1 MIPHVNALTRVA
13 LVAALCAPLC
23 VPVSAQTWPAK
34 PVKII
39 VPAPAGTAPDI
50 AARAIADKLG
60 EAWGQALVVDNKP
73 GAGCGIAVEAARKA
87 APDGYTLLLAQA
99 ACVVVSPLT
108 FKSFKADM
116 DKEFTPLSIVG
127 VTPMMI
133 VATPAA
139 QAKTLKDIVAQ
150 ARANPDKVT
159 MGNPALTSIPHLTAE
174 LIAQR
179 TGVKLYQIP
188 LGASGVMAAARGD
201 VEYAL
206 DGVAT
211 MLPMVKAGKTRA
223 IAVTAEVVHPGLEG
237 YALAHDSV
245 PGLDVYGWFALMTP
259 QGLPDAIKTKINS
272 DVNKI
277 LSHADV
283 LERFAGFGTYPRPG
297 SLQDAAIFVKKEQ
310 GVWAKVIKE
319 ANIQPE

>member
-174 LIAQR
+174 LIAHR

-201 VEYAL
+201 V
-206 DGVAT
+206 
-211 MLPMVKAGKTRA
+211 
-223 IAVTAEVVHPGLEG
+223 
-237 YALAHDSV
+237 
-245 PGLDVYGWFALMTP
+245 
-259 QGLPDAIKTKINS
+259 
-272 DVNKI
+272 
-277 LSHADV
+277 
-283 LERFAGFGTYPRPG
+283 
-297 SLQDAAIFVKKEQ
+297 
-310 GVWAKVIKE
+310 
-319 ANIQPE
+319 

>member
-1 MIPHVNALTRVA
+1 MTQRIFILAR
-13 LVAALCAPLC
+13 AALLSLLL
-23 VPVSAQTWPAK
+23 VQWGTSTHAQSWPSK
-34 PVKII
+34 QVKII

-60 EAWGQALVVDNKP
+60 EAWGQTLIVDNKP
-73 GAGCGIAVEAARKA
+73 GAGCGIAVDAARKST
-87 APDGYTLLLAQA
+87 PDGYTLLLAQA

-108 FKSFKADM
+108 FKTFKADM
-116 DKEFTPLSIVG
+116 DKEFTTLSIVG

-139 QAKTLKDIVAQ
+139 PAKSLKEIVAQ
-150 ARANPDKVT
+150 ARANPEKVT

-188 LGASGVMAAARGD
+188 LGTSGVTAVARGD

-223 IAVTAEVVHPGLEG
+223 IAVTAEIVHPGLEA
-237 YALAHDSV
+237 YPLAHDSV

-259 QGLPDAIKTKINS
+259 QGLPDAIKVKINS

-277 LSHADV
+277 LGHAEV
-283 LERFAGFGTYPRPG
+283 VERFATFGTYPRPG
-297 SLQDAAIFVKKEQ
+297 SLQEAANFVKKEQ

>member
-1 MIPHVNALTRVA
+1 MTQRIFILARTALLGLL
-13 LVAALCAPLC
+13 LVQWGA
-23 VPVSAQTWPAK
+23 STHAQSWPSK
-34 PVKII
+34 QVKII

-60 EAWGQALVVDNKP
+60 EAWGQTLIVDNKP
-73 GAGCGIAVEAARKA
+73 GAGCGIAVDAARKST
-87 APDGYTLLLAQA
+87 PDGYTLLLAQA

-108 FKSFKADM
+108 FKTFKADM
-116 DKEFTPLSIVG
+116 DKEFTTLSIVG

-139 QAKTLKDIVAQ
+139 SLKEIVAQ
-150 ARANPDKVT
+150 ARANPEKVT

-188 LGASGVMAAARGD
+188 LGTSGVTAVARGD

-223 IAVTAEVVHPGLEG
+223 IAAQVAARRSGTTASP
-237 YALAHDSV
+237 SSR
-245 PGLDVYGWFALMTP
+245 T
-259 QGLPDAIKTKINS
+259 ICT
-272 DVNKI
+272 
-277 LSHADV
+277 
-283 LERFAGFGTYPRPG
+283 
-297 SLQDAAIFVKKEQ
+297 
-310 GVWAKVIKE
+310 
-319 ANIQPE
+319 